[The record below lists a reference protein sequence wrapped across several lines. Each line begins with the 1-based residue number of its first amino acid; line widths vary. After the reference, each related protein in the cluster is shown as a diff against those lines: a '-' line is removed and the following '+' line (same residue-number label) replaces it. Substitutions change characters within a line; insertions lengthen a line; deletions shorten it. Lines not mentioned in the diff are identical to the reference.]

1 MAPAQAYPFVYI
13 TTNQFKAQLLPAH
26 LTGELTL
33 VVNLYYD
40 SVGVNFIHLA
50 NILHLD
56 YNPHEFLGDLE
67 SRHEVSVS
75 EKEVLYDE
83 RVQELSL

>member
-1 MAPAQAYPFVYI
+1 MAPAQASPFVYI

-40 SVGVNFIHLA
+40 SVGVNFIPLV

-56 YNPHEFLGDLE
+56 YDAQKFFVTLKVCRDFC
-67 SRHEVSVS
+67 
-75 EKEVLYDE
+75 
-83 RVQELSL
+83 